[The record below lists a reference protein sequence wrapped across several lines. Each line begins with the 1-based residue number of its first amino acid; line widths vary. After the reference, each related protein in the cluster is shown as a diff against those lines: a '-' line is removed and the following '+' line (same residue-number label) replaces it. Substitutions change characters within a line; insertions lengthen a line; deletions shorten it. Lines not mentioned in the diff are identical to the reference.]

1 MTVLL
6 KQPYGVSPMSKIKLL
21 VLSLLGVLLAACS
34 DSGSVDFAEPTP
46 PATTDDG
53 DVVTGIVTAVF
64 DPAAGNIPF
73 PNNLLLSGS
82 GDLTLNI
89 PVTDPSDFSDPQVA
103 LNALDGF
110 STVSPWSSSFSA
122 GVNPDTVVSGGSV
135 RVFEVTTVQGTIA
148 VNGVVRELT
157 PGEDYVAT
165 LSSLDPSNATLAI
178 VPLKPLQQLT
188 TYMAVLTDDIQD
200 TDGNDTTPSQTYFL
214 TKRTEPLVDANGN
227 STLEL
232 LDNASAQALEPLRQ
246 LTNAQEGAF
255 SGFTGVSSDEVVL
268 SWTMSTQSITPTLQ
282 ILRSQAQP
290 APVTVVPTGLTTANV
305 LPPGASPG
313 IADVFI
319 GTISLP
325 YYLGVPSAEDPL
337 APLNEFWRAEP
348 GAFLP
353 PFDQLGLDPTS
364 TNITVANPI
373 PVQTDIQTVPVLM
386 TVPNAGSGLN
396 KPAAG
401 WPTAIFMH
409 GITRNRS
416 DMLAIADT
424 LASVG
429 FAVIAIDQTL
439 HGITDVTSPLYIEN
453 TPFAPIANERTFDL
467 DITDNATGAPGPD
480 GEIDPSGSQFVNL
493 SNLLASRDNLRQSS
507 ADLSVLAVS
516 IPTVDIDGDSLP
528 DLDGGAIRFVGQSL
542 GAMAGIP
549 FLAVEPTVNTGLLSV
564 PGGGIANLLAGSA
577 SFGPAIAAGL
587 QAAAGIEPGSPEFAQ
602 FLGAAQQVVDSSDP
616 INWAALTA
624 ATNAV
629 VMQTVINDQVI
640 PNTVPGAPLSGGFPL
655 IAAMELPSINSTTSD
670 PMGVRANVTLLPPAG
685 HGSLLSPADSPAAT
699 AEMQGE
705 MASLLSTGGTTVVVD
720 NPDVIQ

>member
-1 MTVLL
+1 
-6 KQPYGVSPMSKIKLL
+6 MSRVKLL
-21 VLSLLGVLLAACS
+21 LLSLSGLLLAACS
-34 DSGSVDFAEPTP
+34 DSGSVDFAVPTP
-46 PATTDDG
+46 PATNDNGTI
-53 DVVTGIVTAVF
+53 VTGIMTAVF
-64 DPAAGNIPF
+64 DPAGGNIPF

-89 PVTDPSDFSDPQVA
+89 PVADPTNFADPQVA

-110 STVSPWSSSFSA
+110 STVAPWSSSFTAS
-122 GVNPDTVVSGGSV
+122 VNPATVVPGSSV
-135 RVFEVTTVQGTIA
+135 RVFEVTTITGTIA

-157 PGEDYVAT
+157 PGVDYVAI
-165 LSSLDPSNATLAI
+165 LSSLDPTNKTLAI
-178 VPLKPLQQLT
+178 VPLRPLDQLT
-188 TYMAVLTDDIQD
+188 TYMAVITDDIQD
-200 TDGNDTTPSQTYFL
+200 VNGNDATPSQTYFL
-214 TKRTEPLVDANGN
+214 TKRTMPLVDASGN
-227 STLEL
+227 STLAL
-232 LDNASAQALEPLRQ
+232 LDNNTAQALEPLRQ
-246 LTNAQEGAF
+246 LTNAQEAAF
-255 SGFTGVSSDEVVL
+255 SAFTGVPTSEVVL

-290 APVTVVPTGLTTANV
+290 APVTVVPTGLTTADV

-313 IADVFI
+313 IASLLV

-325 YYLGVPSAEDPL
+325 YYLGVPSAADPL
-337 APLNEFWRAEP
+337 APLNGFWRAAP
-348 GAFLP
+348 GAYLP

-364 TNITVANPI
+364 TNLTVANPI
-373 PVQTDIQTVPVLM
+373 PVQTDTQTVPVLM
-386 TVPNAGSGLN
+386 TVPNAGSGLS

-401 WPTAIFMH
+401 WPTVIFMH

-416 DMLAIADT
+416 DMLAVADT

-429 FAVIAIDQTL
+429 FAVIAIDQAL

-453 TPFAPIANERTFDL
+453 TPFAPVANERTFDL
-467 DITDNATGAPGPD
+467 DITNNATGAPGPD
-480 GEIDPSGSQFVNL
+480 GMIDGSGSQFVNL
-493 SNLLASRDNLRQSS
+493 ANLLVSRDNFRQSI

-516 IPTVDIDGDSLP
+516 IPAIDIDGDSLP

-542 GAMAGIP
+542 GSMAGIP
-549 FLAVEPTVNTGLLSV
+549 FLAIEPTVNTGLLSV

-587 QAAAGIEPGSPEFAQ
+587 QAAAGIEPGSAQFFQ
-602 FLGAAQQVVDSSDP
+602 FLGAAQQVVDSGDP

-624 ATNAV
+624 ASNALV
-629 VMQTVINDQVI
+629 VQTVINDQVI

-655 IAAMELPSINSTTSD
+655 LAQMQLPSINGTTSD
-670 PMGVRANVTLLPPAG
+670 AMGVRVNVTFLPPAS
-685 HGSLLSPADSPAAT
+685 HGSLLDPSASPAAT

-705 MASLLSTGGTTVVVD
+705 MASLLSTGGTTVVIA

>member
-1 MTVLL
+1 
-6 KQPYGVSPMSKIKLL
+6 MSKIKLL
-21 VLSLLGVLLAACS
+21 LLSLFGLLLAACS
-34 DSGSVDFAEPTP
+34 DSGSVDFVAPTP
-46 PATTDDG
+46 PATNDG
-53 DVVTGIVTAVF
+53 GGVVTAIITAVF

-82 GDLTLNI
+82 RDLTLNI
-89 PVTDPSDFSDPQVA
+89 PVANPANFGDPQVA

-110 STVSPWSSSFSA
+110 STVAPWRSSFSA
-122 GVNPDTVVSGGSV
+122 GVNPATVVSGSSV
-135 RVFEVTTVQGTIA
+135 RVFEVSTFPGTIA
-148 VNGVVRELT
+148 VSGVVRELT
-157 PGEDYVAT
+157 PGVDFVAT
-165 LSSLDPSNATLAI
+165 LSSLDPTNRTLAI
-178 VPLKPLQQLT
+178 VPLRALQQLT

-200 TDGNDTTPSQTYFL
+200 VNGNDSTPSQTYFL
-214 TKRTEPLVDANGN
+214 TKRTAPLVDANGN
-227 STLEL
+227 STTPL
-232 LDNASAQALEPLRQ
+232 LPDASARALEPLRQ
-246 LTNAQEGAF
+246 LTNAQEAAF
-255 SGFTGVSSDEVVL
+255 TAFTGVPSAEVVL
-268 SWTMSTQSITPTLQ
+268 SWAMSTQSITPTLQ
-282 ILRSQAQP
+282 ILRSQVQP

-313 IADVFI
+313 IANLFI

-337 APLNEFWRAEP
+337 APLNGFWRAAP
-348 GAFLP
+348 GAYLP

-364 TNITVANPI
+364 TNLTVANPI
-373 PVQTDIQTVPVLM
+373 PVQTATQTVPVLM
-386 TVPNAGSGLN
+386 TVPNAGSGLS

-401 WPTAIFMH
+401 WPVAIFMH

-416 DMLAIADT
+416 DMLAVADT

-439 HGITDVTSPLYIEN
+439 HGITDVSSPLYIEN
-453 TPFAPIANERTFDL
+453 TPFASIANERTFDL
-467 DITDNATGAPGPD
+467 DITNNATGAPGPD
-480 GEIDPSGSQFVNL
+480 GVIDASGSQFVNL
-493 SNLLASRDNLRQSS
+493 ANLLVSRDNLRQSS

-516 IPTVDIDGDSLP
+516 LPSVDIDGDTLP

-542 GAMAGIP
+542 GSMAGIP

-587 QAAAGIEPGSPEFAQ
+587 QAAAGIAPGSPQFFQ

-629 VMQTVINDQVI
+629 VVQTVINDQVI
-640 PNTVPGAPLSGGFPL
+640 PNTVPGSPLSGGFPL
-655 IAAMELPSINSTTSD
+655 IAAMQLPSINSTTSD
-670 PMGVRANVTLLPPAG
+670 TMGVRANVTFLPPAG

-705 MASLLSTGGTTVVVD
+705 MASLLATGGTTVVIA